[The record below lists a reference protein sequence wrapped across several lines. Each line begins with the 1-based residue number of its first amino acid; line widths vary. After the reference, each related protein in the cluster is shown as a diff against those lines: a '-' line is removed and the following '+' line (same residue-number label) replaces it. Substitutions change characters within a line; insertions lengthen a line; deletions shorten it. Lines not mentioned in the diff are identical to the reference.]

1 MTEALR
7 DGAKTAEK
15 GENGDVPIRFRRPK
29 PIMLLASLIIAMCLV
44 AIGVA
49 VSLAVTGEDGQ
60 ALPDPIE
67 KILPVRS
74 AIQVPAQSQVFVDLS
89 PGFEG
94 VLIIDGLELPTV
106 NLDDLKDA
114 NKPGQQITLPAT
126 TIYEPG
132 NATLTFDPS
141 PESSITE
148 FSQGEHL
155 VQVVY
160 WKLTDGRSRARSFS
174 WTFTVF

>member
-1 MTEALR
+1 MR
-7 DGAKTAEK
+7 DSAKTTDS
-15 GENGDVPIRFRRPK
+15 GENGAVPIRFRRPK
-29 PIMLLASLIIAMCLV
+29 MSMLLASLTIAVCLV
-44 AIGVA
+44 AMGVA
-49 VSLAVTGEDGQ
+49 LNIAVTGDGGQ
-60 ALPDPIE
+60 PLPGPIE
-67 KILPVRS
+67 KVLPVRG
-74 AIQVPAQSQVFVDLS
+74 AVQVPAQTQVFVDLL
-89 PGFEG
+89 PGYEG

-106 NLDDLKDA
+106 SLDELEDA

-141 PESSITE
+141 PESAIAE

-155 VQVVY
+155 VQLVY
-160 WKLTDGRSRARSFS
+160 WKIIDGRSRARSFS